1 MNRLFAL
8 MCLALLCGNSF
19 IRAQSTSNA
28 APDKDEKG
36 TYLGILVAPVPEVLY
51 DQLPNLPR
59 GQGVVITHV
68 LPESPAKK
76 AGIERH
82 DILLKYDAEKVT
94 GCEHC
99 ARLIQAD
106 KVGRKVKLRLLR
118 SGQERKIEVTLGEGP
133 VLLIGDAKSAGAK
146 ETAVSRSEVKLA
158 KPSSVSV
165 TATPLGSGNLKVTFE
180 FYQEGTGRLKT
191 VSCTGNP
198 KDIEEEARK
207 LLPARVQGLAKKAMD
222 RIQEL
227 DLQNAVAPTQNPSAP
242 DKQ

>member
-1 MNRLFAL
+1 
-8 MCLALLCGNSF
+8 
-19 IRAQSTSNA
+19 
-28 APDKDEKG
+28 
-36 TYLGILVAPVPEVLY
+36 LGILVAPVPEVLY

-82 DILLKYDAEKVT
+82 DILLKYDTEKVT

-99 ARLIQAD
+99 ARLIQSD
-106 KVGRKVKLRLLR
+106 KVGRKVKLQLLR
-118 SGQERKIEVTLGEGP
+118 SGQERKIAVTLGEGP

-146 ETAVSRSEVKLA
+146 EPAVSKSEVKLA
-158 KPSSVSV
+158 KPFLESVIV
-165 TATPLGSGNLKVTFE
+165 TPLGSGNLKVTFE

-207 LLPARVQGLAKKAMD
+207 LLPARVQSLAKKAMD

-227 DLQNAVAPTQNPSAP
+227 DLQNAVAPTQNTSAP
-242 DKQ
+242 EKQ